1 MRNTFHHSIVTLL
14 VIGLVLLGLQSVSFA
29 TSAPVGQ
36 GSATTGD
43 GMINVEM
50 VKHDCIECETSMDCC
65 NAPDCQTAPHCV
77 SYTAI
82 GRSTAGFSVQR
93 GKGVQLGSPDVSL
106 TSLLVPTIYRPP
118 WA

>member
-29 TSAPVGQ
+29 ASVPVDQ
-36 GSATTGD
+36 GSATTGH

-50 VKHDCIECETSMDCC
+50 DEHDCSECETSMDCC
-65 NAPDCQTAPHCV
+65 NAPDCQAASHCV
-77 SYTAI
+77 SYNAI
-82 GRSTAGFSVQR
+82 GRSIAGFSLQS
-93 GKGVQLGSPDVSL
+93 GKGVQAGFPDVSL
-106 TSLLVPTIYRPP
+106 TSVLVPTIYRPP